1 MGYRMNK
8 DPFLV
13 WELYHHCFPMAVD
26 KGHVLSID
34 NPAALVT
41 VFRYDDLHSF
51 VREDGFTIGHRGWC

>member
-51 VREDGFTIGHRGWC
+51 VWEDGFTIGHRGWC